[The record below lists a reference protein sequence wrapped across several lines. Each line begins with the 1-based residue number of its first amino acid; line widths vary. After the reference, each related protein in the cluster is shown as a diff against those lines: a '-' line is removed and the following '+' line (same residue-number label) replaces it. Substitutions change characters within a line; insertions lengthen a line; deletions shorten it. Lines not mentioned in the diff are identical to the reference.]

1 MINTENWR
9 ARLKQIADQ
18 HPNTHPILSAIVER
32 ERRAADGYKLS
43 LAYACLREGIINY
56 ARGAV
61 TCGSMLLNVAEG
73 EREACRRGA
82 GLSPD
87 LAAQYMA
94 VALAFPDL
102 AQRWR
107 ERPRHR
113 IPLAQARDI
122 LKELHG

>member
-1 MINTENWR
+1 MTDTEYYR
-9 ARLKQIADQ
+9 ARLAQIAAE
-18 HPNTHPILSAIVER
+18 HPDAHPILAAAVAR
-32 ERRAADGYKLS
+32 QRRAADGYKLS